1 MSSQGEM
8 PSESSEAK
16 NNRISI
22 KGRIGLVCAIG
33 IVAAL
38 LAEEATRGF
47 VFYSLVLGSAIGAVL
62 YLWHKRHPLL

>member
-8 PSESSEAK
+8 PGKSSEAR
-16 NNRISI
+16 NNRISS

-38 LAEEATRGF
+38 LAEEATRSF
-47 VFYSLVLGSAIGAVL
+47 VFFSLVLGGTIGAVL

>member
-1 MSSQGEM
+1 MSSPGEM
-8 PSESSEAK
+8 PRESCDAK
-16 NNRISI
+16 NNGISS

-38 LAEEATRGF
+38 LVEETTRGF
-47 VFYSLVLGSAIGAVL
+47 VFFSLVLAGTIGAVL